1 MQPNHIL
8 APIYLGAGSG
18 LWTKVDYEHVDLRGI
33 QRRSYWKMKL
43 KGKGVMKL
51 TLYKR
56 QSLKRIENGKQVK
69 YMLINNDDHY
79 YEMGK
84 CGFKLQKKN

>member
-1 MQPNHIL
+1 
-8 APIYLGAGSG
+8 
-18 LWTKVDYEHVDLRGI
+18 
-33 QRRSYWKMKL
+33 L

-51 TLYKR
+51 TRYKR
-56 QSLKRIENGKQVK
+56 QSLKQIENGKQVK